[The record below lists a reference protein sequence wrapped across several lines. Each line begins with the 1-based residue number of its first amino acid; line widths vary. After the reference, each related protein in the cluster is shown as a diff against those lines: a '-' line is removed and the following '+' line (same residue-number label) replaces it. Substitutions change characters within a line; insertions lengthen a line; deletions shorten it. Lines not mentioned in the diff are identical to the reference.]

1 MSILKRVNAKF
12 LGIIAILVAV
22 FALGACEP
30 SPAVQARR
38 EASDRVNEALT
49 KILFANY
56 DEVVNS
62 FTLVKRNAT
71 YGVDFA
77 WETSDEE
84 VIRLVDAGDAIDAR
98 VKRPNF
104 EDGNKTVVLTVTAS
118 REYSYIDKDGYET
131 TDIVSV
137 TKEFEFTVLALRED
151 ETILTIAEVKD
162 PEFELDKTVGIQGI
176 VTGLFSDNRGGF
188 FVTDDTGT
196 IYVYASYEEGK
207 LNLGDEVVV
216 YGVKGNYYGSTQVT
230 KPSGGQVS
238 YSVVSNGNPLPEPE
252 EISVSEIALTD
263 KADPLLPG
271 SRFRTYALLTY
282 VQEGSYWNYYLSDP
296 HTGDKIQL
304 YYRGYIADQ
313 TNLADFVDEYVN
325 ITITVYYY
333 DDRIPMWTCDYSE
346 TEGSI
351 ELAEAPSFTDED
363 KAELVEKDLAKLFGD
378 LTATSLT
385 TVTLP
390 AENTAYGATIV
401 WEALDDNAVIEEG
414 VLTWQVVAEAS
425 EAKVKVSITV
435 GEYTLVKEYVITV
448 KPLIPV
454 KVADFLAAEN
464 DELVVLEGI
473 VFRYNQGAYLVDDN
487 GDSVLLYYFTTED
500 YENGDRVIVIGKR
513 SEFNYTPQMQSAE
526 LIQVVSKGNANPL
539 TPIQMTIEEI
549 HAVDFKTTDLWGSY
563 IQVEGTVIKDPS
575 DNRYYALED
584 ANGNH
589 LALYQSNTTVLA
601 QLKDQKVVLNLW
613 FYGISK
619 TDGTGI
625 WRMVFAGNEGEYQ
638 VADMTVEEKLQAVAS
653 ALPVKENQEIT
664 SNLVLPLTGAH
675 DATIAWE
682 SDNEDVLTAEGVV
695 TRGAEDVTVKLTATI
710 TIGEEELVVDINVI
724 VKAEVTEIL
733 TVEEF
738 LALEKGATATVKGY
752 VYKYDDGSYIVSEDG
767 VAVLAY
773 KFKDADHG
781 DLVVVSGK
789 KDEYNGTPQ
798 FASGAVLEDTISKGN
813 AIPLTA
819 VPMTIAEIVTSDYPG
834 ANLFGQYFEVTGTI
848 VPDGGFYGIEADGK
862 LLSLYYSN
870 VDVLADLLDLEV
882 TLKVIFYGNSKAD
895 GSGFWRAVF
904 AGYEGEYTVPE
915 LTPEQKIA
923 AAKAEVQIVD
933 GQNVA
938 ADLVLPTTGKYD
950 VAITWVSDNA
960 AINAETGVVT
970 RGAEDVTV
978 VLTATF
984 AIDGVEEEVEY
995 TVVVL
1000 AESEG
1005 EVVTVEAKYEGSET
1019 TNMESAPANNAAT
1032 IGLDQG
1038 IFTVLSIKNSPGQ
1051 EIGLNKA
1058 GQIRIYTD
1066 RNDGNGNTLKISIAD
1081 GYKITKIE
1089 FEFGA
1094 STNNPIGK
1102 LVLGAET
1109 HNLGTSDLL
1118 NTTKVYDGLDITT
1131 FSLQNTQTGG
1141 SKNAQIYILSI
1152 KITYAS

>member
-49 KILFANY
+49 KIIFANY

-454 KVADFLAAEN
+454 KVADFLAAEK

-473 VFRYNQGAYLVDDN
+473 VFRYNQGAYLVDDD
-487 GDSVLLYYFTTED
+487 GDSVLLYYFTTKD

-513 SEFNYTPQMQSAE
+513 SDFNYTPQMQSAE

-575 DNRYYALED
+575 DNKYYALED

-638 VADMTVEEKLQAVAS
+638 VADMTIEEKLQAVAA

-695 TRGAEDVTVKLTATI
+695 TRGAEDVTVKLTAT
-710 TIGEEELVVDINVI
+710 
-724 VKAEVTEIL
+724 
-733 TVEEF
+733 
-738 LALEKGATATVKGY
+738 
-752 VYKYDDGSYIVSEDG
+752 
-767 VAVLAY
+767 
-773 KFKDADHG
+773 
-781 DLVVVSGK
+781 
-789 KDEYNGTPQ
+789 
-798 FASGAVLEDTISKGN
+798 
-813 AIPLTA
+813 
-819 VPMTIAEIVTSDYPG
+819 
-834 ANLFGQYFEVTGTI
+834 
-848 VPDGGFYGIEADGK
+848 
-862 LLSLYYSN
+862 
-870 VDVLADLLDLEV
+870 
-882 TLKVIFYGNSKAD
+882 
-895 GSGFWRAVF
+895 
-904 AGYEGEYTVPE
+904 
-915 LTPEQKIA
+915 
-923 AAKAEVQIVD
+923 
-933 GQNVA
+933 
-938 ADLVLPTTGKYD
+938 
-950 VAITWVSDNA
+950 
-960 AINAETGVVT
+960 
-970 RGAEDVTV
+970 
-978 VLTATF
+978 
-984 AIDGVEEEVEY
+984 
-995 TVVVL
+995 
-1000 AESEG
+1000 
-1005 EVVTVEAKYEGSET
+1005 
-1019 TNMESAPANNAAT
+1019 
-1032 IGLDQG
+1032 
-1038 IFTVLSIKNSPGQ
+1038 
-1051 EIGLNKA
+1051 
-1058 GQIRIYTD
+1058 
-1066 RNDGNGNTLKISIAD
+1066 
-1081 GYKITKIE
+1081 
-1089 FEFGA
+1089 
-1094 STNNPIGK
+1094 
-1102 LVLGAET
+1102 
-1109 HNLGTSDLL
+1109 
-1118 NTTKVYDGLDITT
+1118 
-1131 FSLQNTQTGG
+1131 
-1141 SKNAQIYILSI
+1141 
-1152 KITYAS
+1152 